1 MKLQFVNSYAL
12 KTMATAATVAL
23 LFVSN
28 PLTSMAGTVKDK
40 EKSAVVDEQ
49 VSVKYAGADE
59 DTYLFRVEFSNP
71 SAQKF
76 SLIIKNDDGITVYN
90 EKFSD
95 VSFEK
100 TFHLPKEGVDIQ
112 PTFIIRT
119 ANGDVKRSFFVSR
132 KVTENFEVTKL

>member
-12 KTMATAATVAL
+12 KSMATAATVAL

-40 EKSAVVDEQ
+40 EKTALADEQ

-59 DTYLFRVEFSNP
+59 SSYLFRVEFSNP

-76 SLIIKNDDGITVYN
+76 SLIIKNEEGVIVYN

-95 VSFEK
+95 TSFDK
-100 TFHLPKEGVDIQ
+100 TFHLPKEGSDIQ

-119 ANGDVKRSFFVSR
+119 ANGEVKRSFFVSR
-132 KVTENFEVTKL
+132 KITEDFEVTKL